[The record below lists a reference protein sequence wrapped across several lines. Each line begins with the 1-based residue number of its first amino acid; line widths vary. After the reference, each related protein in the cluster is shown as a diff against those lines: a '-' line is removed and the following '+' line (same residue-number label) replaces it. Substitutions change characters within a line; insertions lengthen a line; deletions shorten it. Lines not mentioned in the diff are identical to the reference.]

1 MKVKTRKAKH
11 YTSILLQEMSEQAF
25 KEAMDVYNSIEGNKV
40 IKPSKQ
46 AWESFVKLH
55 SLTLDKVKPGE
66 EYKILGTT
74 FKVIRNLDRTRRGRN
89 EWYAIVEYFDRDS
102 NAYREFGILCTD
114 NFADGVYEVCFK
126 NCTGQLLYF

>member
-11 YTSILLQEMSEQAF
+11 CTSILLQEMSEQAF
-25 KEAMDVYNSIEGNKV
+25 KEAMGVYNSLEGAAI

-46 AWESFVKLH
+46 AWESFIKLH

-74 FKVIRNLDRTRRGRN
+74 FKVVRNLDRARRGSN
-89 EWYAIVEYFDRDS
+89 EWYAIVKYFDS
-102 NAYREFGILCTD
+102 NKNSYEEFGIIGTD
-114 NFADGVYEVCFK
+114 NFAAGVHETCFK
-126 NCTGQLLYF
+126 NCTGTLLYF